1 MENLAPYNKIHKTIL
16 PAVLTFIV
24 CLILITLLQDYL
36 LVVGPVVLITII
48 IGYFIAL
55 RSFNQNSNAFY
66 DTSFLYL
73 IDKRG
78 THKIN
83 LANIS
88 SITTTPSG
96 IKIMGFL
103 LYSYTIYYNGD
114 RNNLNSYSFMVST
127 ANSNIEA
134 FEKHMAH
141 CYPNTRIDSF

>member
-1 MENLAPYNKIHKTIL
+1 MENLAPNNKIYKTIL
-16 PAVLTFIV
+16 PAILTFIA

-66 DTSFLYL
+66 DTNFLYL
-73 IDKRG
+73 IDKWG

-83 LANIS
+83 LSEIS
-88 SITTTPSG
+88 SITTTPTS

-103 LYSYTIYYNGD
+103 LYSYTIYYNEDG
-114 RNNLNSYSFMVST
+114 NSLNSYSFKVSHS
-127 ANSNIEA
+127 NSNIKM
-134 FEKHMAH
+134 FEKHLSQYH
-141 CYPNTRIDSF
+141 PSIRIDSF